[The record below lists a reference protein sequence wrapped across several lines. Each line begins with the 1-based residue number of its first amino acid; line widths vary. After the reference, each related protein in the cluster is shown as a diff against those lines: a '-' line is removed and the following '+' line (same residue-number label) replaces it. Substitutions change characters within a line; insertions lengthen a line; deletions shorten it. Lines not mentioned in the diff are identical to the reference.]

1 MVRAG
6 AILPTVACGGLRAAS
21 QQTGDRRLP
30 VSNYPLLNLFLTML
44 WFFLWIMWLMLL
56 FRVIADIFRDD
67 HLGGW
72 AKAGWTIVVCVLPFL
87 GVFVYLVARG
97 HGMGDR
103 ELARSQRQE
112 QAFRSYVRD
121 AAREPEQSGPDRVS
135 ELERLAG
142 LRNHGDITEAE
153 YQQAKSKLLV

>member
-1 MVRAG
+1 
-6 AILPTVACGGLRAAS
+6 
-21 QQTGDRRLP
+21 
-30 VSNYPLLNLFLTML
+30 ML
-44 WFFLWIMWLMLL
+44 WFFLWILWFILL

-67 HLGGW
+67 DLGGW
-72 AKAGWTIVVCVLPFL
+72 GKAGWTIFVCILPFL
-87 GVFVYLVARG
+87 GVFVYLIARG
-97 HGMGDR
+97 RGMGER
-103 ELARSQRQE
+103 EMARSQRQE

-121 AAREPEQSGPDRVS
+121 AAREPDQSATGPDRVG